1 MPVAPD
7 AVIVAR
13 HVHVGVGVPGLHVAG
28 IEGRAELHEL
38 VAHDAGQLIVKFAS
52 DSGFLFLLSVC
63 SGSGGSSCFLLR
75 LLIAVNAEADGTQ
88 EVKEDIYFCYLNSI
102 PLKNLE
108 ELYNLFYENLLEEQ
122 EILRREGGLTLE
134 VKKEFEEKLENL
146 SIYNILYEF
155 SERKAESVYSQL
167 LYE

>member
-1 MPVAPD
+1 MT
-7 AVIVAR
+7 
-13 HVHVGVGVPGLHVAG
+13 
-28 IEGRAELHEL
+28 
-38 VAHDAGQLIVKFAS
+38 F
-52 DSGFLFLLSVC
+52 
-63 SGSGGSSCFLLR
+63 
-75 LLIAVNAEADGTQ
+75 Q

-122 EILRREGGLTLE
+122 EILRKKGELTLE
-134 VKKEFEEKLENL
+134 VTKEFEEKLENL
-146 SIYNILYEF
+146 SIYNILYDF

>member
-1 MPVAPD
+1 MT
-7 AVIVAR
+7 
-13 HVHVGVGVPGLHVAG
+13 
-28 IEGRAELHEL
+28 
-38 VAHDAGQLIVKFAS
+38 F
-52 DSGFLFLLSVC
+52 
-63 SGSGGSSCFLLR
+63 
-75 LLIAVNAEADGTQ
+75 Q

-122 EILRREGGLTLE
+122 EILRRKGELTLE

-155 SERKAESVYSQL
+155 SERKAESVYGRL

>member
-1 MPVAPD
+1 MT
-7 AVIVAR
+7 
-13 HVHVGVGVPGLHVAG
+13 
-28 IEGRAELHEL
+28 
-38 VAHDAGQLIVKFAS
+38 F
-52 DSGFLFLLSVC
+52 
-63 SGSGGSSCFLLR
+63 
-75 LLIAVNAEADGTQ
+75 Q

-102 PLKNLE
+102 PLKSLE
-108 ELYNLFYENLLEEQ
+108 ELYNLCYKNLLEEQ
-122 EILRREGGLTLE
+122 ERLRKENNLTLE

>member
-1 MPVAPD
+1 MT
-7 AVIVAR
+7 
-13 HVHVGVGVPGLHVAG
+13 
-28 IEGRAELHEL
+28 
-38 VAHDAGQLIVKFAS
+38 F
-52 DSGFLFLLSVC
+52 
-63 SGSGGSSCFLLR
+63 
-75 LLIAVNAEADGTQ
+75 Q

-108 ELYNLFYENLLEEQ
+108 ELYNLCYKNLLEEQ
-122 EILRREGGLTLE
+122 ERLRKENNLTLE

-155 SERKAESVYSQL
+155 SERKAESVYSRL

>member
-1 MPVAPD
+1 MT
-7 AVIVAR
+7 
-13 HVHVGVGVPGLHVAG
+13 
-28 IEGRAELHEL
+28 
-38 VAHDAGQLIVKFAS
+38 F
-52 DSGFLFLLSVC
+52 
-63 SGSGGSSCFLLR
+63 
-75 LLIAVNAEADGTQ
+75 Q

-102 PLKNLE
+102 PLKKLE

-122 EILRREGGLTLE
+122 EILRKKGELTLE

>member
-1 MPVAPD
+1 MKKKKESLRGRTLFFCVRYFE
-7 AVIVAR
+7 IFR
-13 HVHVGVGVPGLHVAG
+13 WYG
-28 IEGRAELHEL
+28 IKQASRATN
-38 VAHDAGQLIVKFAS
+38 GS
-52 DSGFLFLLSVC
+52 LLSVRR
-63 SGSGGSSCFLLR
+63 GERQMTF
-75 LLIAVNAEADGTQ
+75 Q

-122 EILRREGGLTLE
+122 EILRRKGELTLE

-155 SERKAESVYSQL
+155 SERKAESVYGRL